1 MNALLT
7 IKKLTIS
14 FNSTR
19 VVNNLSCTLYRGETF
34 ALVGE
39 SGSGKSITALSV
51 IGLLPTNATISAEIL
66 TLNTNNLLDCS
77 EEEMCGLRGNNIGFI
92 FQDPMSSLNPVMT
105 IGHQIA
111 ESLAKHLQLSGKHAH
126 QRVIEL
132 LRQVEMP
139 DPEQRY
145 KSYPHQLS
153 GGQRQRV
160 MIAIALA
167 GEPELLIADEPTT
180 ALDVTI
186 QAQILN
192 LLKKIQRE
200 RGMTLWL
207 ISHDLALVATI
218 ADRIAVMQ
226 QGEIV
231 ETNST
236 EDFFAHATH
245 PYTQQLLNALPTMD
259 RLFAVPKAQ
268 RATVLEISHFCCEY
282 PIKKGLLQR
291 TVGVV
296 RAVHEVSF
304 SIQQGKTLALV
315 GESGCGKTTLGKS
328 LVNLIP
334 HTAGKIIFEGQEIN
348 TANKNDIKK
357 LRTALQLIFQ
367 DPFSAMNPR
376 MLISDIIAEGLEN
389 ANVALNERQQRIE
402 QLLTLVDLPINA
414 ALRYPHEFSGG
425 QRQRICIAR
434 ALAVNPKLLICDEPT
449 SALDVSVQ
457 AQIIALL
464 KALQQDNGISYLFIT
479 HDLAL
484 VAEIADDVAVMYQ
497 GQIIEIGTMQD
508 VLNHPQQ
515 DYTKK
520 LLAASPTLKR
530 H

>member
-7 IKKLTIS
+7 IKNLKVS

-19 VVNNLSCTLYRGETF
+19 VVNNLSCTLYKGETF

-39 SGSGKSITALSV
+39 SGSGKSITALSI
-51 IGLLPTNATISAEIL
+51 IGLLPTNATISAE
-66 TLNTNNLLDCS
+66 TLRLHTTDLLDCS
-77 EEEMCGLRGNNIGFI
+77 EQEMCSLRGNNIGFI

-105 IGHQIA
+105 IGKQIA
-111 ESLAKHLQLSGKHAH
+111 EVLAKHVQLNGKQAQ

-145 KSYPHQLS
+145 NSYPHQLS

-226 QGEIV
+226 HGEIV
-231 ETNST
+231 ETHTTN
-236 EDFFAHATH
+236 DFFNHATH
-245 PYTQQLLNALPTMD
+245 PYTQQLLNALPTME
-259 RLFAVPKAQ
+259 RLLTHPKEE
-268 RATVLEISHFCCEY
+268 RATLLEISHFSCSY

-291 TVGVV
+291 TIGVV
-296 RAVHEVSF
+296 RAVNEVSF

-334 HTAGKIIFEGQEIN
+334 HTTGKITFEGQEIN
-348 TANKNDIKK
+348 TRNKNHIKK
-357 LRTALQLIFQ
+357 LRTSMQLIFQ

-376 MLISDIIAEGLEN
+376 MLISDIITEGLES
-389 ANVALNERQQRIE
+389 ANVPLNERQQRIE
-402 QLLTLVDLPINA
+402 HLLTLVDLPIDA

-464 KALQQDNGISYLFIT
+464 KTLQQHNGISYLFIT

-515 DYTKK
+515 EYTKK
-520 LLAASPTLKR
+520 LLAASPSLK
-530 H
+530 HH